1 MMYVVDASVVAEFLI
16 LGTYTTHTQAFFM
29 GALHNDIFTVPELAL
44 NGNQRYRRVARQLS
58 GR

>member
-29 GALHNDIFTVPELAL
+29 GTLHNDIFTVPELAL
-44 NGNQRYRRVARQLS
+44 NECTNAIGE
-58 GR
+58 